1 MIRSNFHLQP
11 RRRLSI
17 DRECYRS
24 ALMSIAAK
32 IPQFGS
38 FLSFRF
44 GMFSFPAPHC
54 PMGFWT
60 GTSPFVPHRV
70 IVTVEGAEEGM
81 MYQFPSEGR
90 QTARS
95 VFWSPS

>member
-1 MIRSNFHLQP
+1 MINKTTYQIEMRT
-11 RRRLSI
+11 
-17 DRECYRS
+17 DG
-24 ALMSIAAK
+24 K
-32 IPQFGS
+32 
-38 FLSFRF
+38 
-44 GMFSFPAPHC
+44 
-54 PMGFWT
+54 
-60 GTSPFVPHRV
+60 HRV